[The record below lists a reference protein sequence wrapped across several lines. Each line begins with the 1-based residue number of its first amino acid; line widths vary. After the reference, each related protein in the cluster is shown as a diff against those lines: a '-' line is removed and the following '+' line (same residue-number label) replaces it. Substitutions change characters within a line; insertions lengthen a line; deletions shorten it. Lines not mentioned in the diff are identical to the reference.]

1 MGPVAFNTI
10 GRIVSQARAAA
21 AAGNDGSC
29 RRQCILFAGD
39 QSWQD
44 ECNWHIVNRLRGCA
58 IEVQQISL
66 DRYWDEAAVFE
77 EETEKG
83 GVIVAGPPLT
93 QVVDE
98 LRNQVGLPKIGDER
112 DRQLMVTARAGLETW
127 VAKKF
132 KQDARL
138 SSKVL
143 GPEATLKEKIDSLR
157 EACPELSRVVSMAHF
172 LRMIGNNSA
181 HTGGAAIPPR
191 YQLVQLVQ
199 KLTHE
204 IKEADAVSKAHDE
217 ADKKWETAEPFAAV
231 LAKISGE
238 PQQNPRAPVSARL
251 QLQQSIIVPQ
261 DGEHKATLVY
271 LHPFGSGN
279 LRYLQGK
286 SAFSAK
292 GVRIV
297 LPLAPTMP
305 ITAYN
310 KRQCISW
317 FDYYGSDR
325 DLEADPLSLE
335 DVRVRLSLTL
345 EREATLLGENGH
357 KRLLIGGLA
366 QGGEAA
372 LHAALMHHKVLGGF
386 VGVCTNLLPCTLP
399 EGGGRMKLH
408 FFGYDRDP
416 RKWAS
421 QTRDPL
427 LAHHDLVEHGDVF
440 GEAGAFN
447 LAKIDFKLEAQC
459 LHLASEVLLEPEAET
474 EDAAAVD
481 ATDAD
486 AAEAPEGE
494 APDAE
499 MQDEAENEENEPEE
513 IDGLHLDCEAA
524 CEALL
529 EAEAEEERKNAA
541 AVDDANAADE
551 TAPTDATDA
560 NAADEAAPA
569 DAADEAAP
577 ADAADEA
584 APADAT
590 DAKATDEAPEGEAPD
605 DAKMQD
611 EAEVNETE
619 EADGEGGLKRNS
631 DSLTLMRATAKV
643 MPAKRART
651 SYEQDADGQD

>member
-1 MGPVAFNTI
+1 M
-10 GRIVSQARAAA
+10 
-21 AAGNDGSC
+21 
-29 RRQCILFAGD
+29 
-39 QSWQD
+39 
-44 ECNWHIVNRLRGCA
+44 
-58 IEVQQISL
+58 
-66 DRYWDEAAVFE
+66 
-77 EETEKG
+77 
-83 GVIVAGPPLT
+83 AGPPLT

-297 LPLAPTMP
+297 LPLTPTMP

-499 MQDEAENEENEPEE
+499 MQDEAENAENEPEE
-513 IDGLHLDCEAA
+513 IDGLHLDCEAT

-551 TAPTDATDA
+551 TAPTDTTDA
-560 NAADEAAPA
+560 NAADEAAPADAADAADEAAPA

-577 ADAADEA
+577 ADATDAADEAAPADAADAADEAAPADATDAADEA

>member
-1 MGPVAFNTI
+1 M
-10 GRIVSQARAAA
+10 
-21 AAGNDGSC
+21 
-29 RRQCILFAGD
+29 
-39 QSWQD
+39 
-44 ECNWHIVNRLRGCA
+44 
-58 IEVQQISL
+58 
-66 DRYWDEAAVFE
+66 
-77 EETEKG
+77 
-83 GVIVAGPPLT
+83 AGPPLT

-132 KQDARL
+132 KQDIRL
-138 SSKVL
+138 QSKVL
-143 GPEATLKEKIDSLR
+143 GPEATLKERIDCLR

-204 IKEADAVSKAHDE
+204 IKEADAVTKAHSE

-238 PQQNPRAPVSARL
+238 PVNPRAPVSARL

-286 SAFSAK
+286 SAFSTK
-292 GVRIV
+292 GIRIV

-317 FDYYGSDR
+317 FDYYGSDK

-345 EREATLLGENGH
+345 EREATLLGENGR

-372 LHAALMHHKVLGGF
+372 LHAALMHHQVLGGF

-416 RKWAS
+416 KKWAA

-427 LAHHDLVEHGDVF
+427 LPHHDLVEHGDVF
-440 GEAGAFN
+440 GQIGAFN

-459 LHLASEVLLEPEAET
+459 LHCACEAALEPEEEET
-474 EDAAAVD
+474 ENAAPVDAA
-481 ATDAD
+481 DAD
-486 AAEAPEGE
+486 AAEVE
-494 APDAE
+494 ADAAEAQDAQEDTE
-499 MQDEAENEENEPEE
+499 MQDEEVEENKDETADPEVDPLLNEMAAAIGIDPEAVPLLEELSDENPENEEIP
-513 IDGLHLDCEAA
+513 GEA
-524 CEALL
+524 L
-529 EAEAEEERKNAA
+529 EAEGTEGTEGAEG
-541 AVDDANAADE
+541 V
-551 TAPTDATDA
+551 
-560 NAADEAAPA
+560 
-569 DAADEAAP
+569 
-577 ADAADEA
+577 
-584 APADAT
+584 
-590 DAKATDEAPEGEAPD
+590 EGEVAEVTEVEME
-605 DAKMQD
+605 AVTEVTGVKRSAS
-611 EAEVNETE
+611 EAEMP
-619 EADGEGGLKRNS
+619 
-631 DSLTLMRATAKV
+631 DSESVTLMKATAKV
-643 MPAKRART
+643 MPKKART
-651 SYEQDADGQD
+651 SCDDGCQEEEKQPEENNGPGTDGHEEMDQKVTQLEPKNSDEQGDRTQAEATKEEKDEHEEKDQNHEAGKPNEENRENEPQTETIENT

>member
-1 MGPVAFNTI
+1 M
-10 GRIVSQARAAA
+10 
-21 AAGNDGSC
+21 
-29 RRQCILFAGD
+29 
-39 QSWQD
+39 
-44 ECNWHIVNRLRGCA
+44 
-58 IEVQQISL
+58 
-66 DRYWDEAAVFE
+66 
-77 EETEKG
+77 
-83 GVIVAGPPLT
+83 AGPPLT

-132 KQDARL
+132 KQDIRL
-138 SSKVL
+138 QAKVL
-143 GPEATLKEKIDSLR
+143 GPEATLKERIDCLR

-204 IKEADAVSKAHDE
+204 IKEADAVTKAHSE

-238 PQQNPRAPVSARL
+238 PVNPRAPVSARL

-286 SAFSAK
+286 SAFSTK
-292 GVRIV
+292 GIRIV

-317 FDYYGSDR
+317 FDYYGSDK

-345 EREATLLGENGH
+345 EREATLLGENGR

-372 LHAALMHHKVLGGF
+372 LHAALMHHQVLGGF

-416 RKWAS
+416 KKWAT

-427 LAHHDLVEHGDVF
+427 LPHHDLVEHGDVF
-440 GEAGAFN
+440 GQIGAFN

-459 LHLASEVLLEPEAET
+459 LHCACEAVLEPEEEEET
-474 EDAAAVD
+474 ENAAPVDAA
-481 ATDAD
+481 DAD
-486 AAEAPEGE
+486 AAEVEADAAEGQ
-494 APDAE
+494 DAQEDTE
-499 MQDEAENEENEPEE
+499 MQDEEVEENKDENADPEVDPLLNEMAAAIGIDPEAVPLLEELSDENPENEEIP
-513 IDGLHLDCEAA
+513 GEA
-524 CEALL
+524 L
-529 EAEAEEERKNAA
+529 EAEGAEGAEG
-541 AVDDANAADE
+541 V
-551 TAPTDATDA
+551 
-560 NAADEAAPA
+560 
-569 DAADEAAP
+569 
-577 ADAADEA
+577 
-584 APADAT
+584 
-590 DAKATDEAPEGEAPD
+590 EGEMAV
-605 DAKMQD
+605 
-611 EAEVNETE
+611 EAEMETVTGVTGVKRSAS
-619 EADGEGGLKRNS
+619 EADSES
-631 DSLTLMRATAKV
+631 VTLMKATAKV
-643 MPAKRART
+643 MPKKART
-651 SYEQDADGQD
+651 SYDNDSCEEEPDEKGPETDGQEEIDQVTQLEPKNSDEGDHTQEATKEEKEHAEKDQNHGAGKPNEEHRENEPQTETIENT